1 MDWAAFFN
9 MGGYA
14 FYVWSS
20 WGLSLLGCVVIL
32 TLAKVRSATIRK
44 RLMTQLKRQQKYQQ

>member
-1 MDWAAFFN
+1 MNWSDFFN

-20 WGLSLLGCVVIL
+20 WGLSLLIFVGHFIH
-32 TLAKVRSATIRK
+32 AKYQRTHITK
-44 RLMTQLKRQQKYQQ
+44 QLQRQLSRAEKYQQ